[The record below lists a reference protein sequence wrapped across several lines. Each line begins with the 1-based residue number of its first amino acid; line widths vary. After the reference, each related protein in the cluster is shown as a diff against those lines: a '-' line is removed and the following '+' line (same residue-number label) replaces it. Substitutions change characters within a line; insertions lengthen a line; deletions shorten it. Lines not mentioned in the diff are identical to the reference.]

1 MTRWETTN
9 SSKNFLRAKLE
20 NFGKWNDTP
29 RFVIT
34 KWNWMEAEKVWE
46 WAFIEWTLQK
56 ITAKDTQFWTYILFD
71 IEDAENNAIQWGM
84 KLGQTMRNL
93 LYKLYVPASK
103 DIKIN
108 NIMLKTWV
116 FNDNKFVTIFIDWEK
131 VENPFSKWNDMAQ
144 KFDVAPE
151 ITEKIRIVK
160 DPETWEVIKK
170 DETKLDEWIQHLI
183 IPTINSCLRKEWE
196 AFWSVWT
203 ETKVDWTPVDNTPTI
218 NDRDLTQ
225 ELKDKNKEEEDLL
238 DLPF

>member
-1 MTRWETTN
+1 
-9 SSKNFLRAKLE
+9 
-20 NFGKWNDTP
+20 
-29 RFVIT
+29 
-34 KWNWMEAEKVWE
+34 MEAEKVWE

-131 VENPFSKWNDMAQ
+131 VENPFSKWNDMTQ
-144 KFDVAPE
+144 KFDVSPE

-170 DETKLDEWIQHLI
+170 DETKLDERIIHLI

-196 AFWSVWT
+196 AFWSVGT
-203 ETKVDWTPVDNTPTI
+203 ETKVDGTPI
-218 NDRDLTQ
+218 EDRDLTQ
-225 ELKDKNKEEEDLL
+225 EIKNKQDDIDL
-238 DLPF
+238 DNLPFN

>member
-1 MTRWETTN
+1 MTRWEATT

-20 NFGKWNDTP
+20 NFGKWNETP
-29 RFVIT
+29 RFIIT

-84 KLGQTMRNL
+84 KLWQTMRNL

-108 NIMLKTWV
+108 NIILKTWV

-131 VENPFSKWNDMAQ
+131 VENPFSKWNEMEQ
-144 KFDVAPE
+144 KFDVDPT

-160 DPETWEVIKK
+160 DPETWEVVKK
-170 DETKLDEWIQHLI
+170 DESKLDERIIHLI

-196 AFWSVWT
+196 AFWSIWT
-203 ETKVDWTPVDNTPTI
+203 ETKVDGTPVDNTPTI
-218 NDRDLTQ
+218 QDRDLTK
-225 ELKDKNKEEEDLL
+225 ELKEKNNSDDELL

>member
-1 MTRWETTN
+1 MTRGNYET

-34 KWNWMEAEKVWE
+34 KWNWMEAEKIWE

-56 ITAKDTQFWTYILFD
+56 ITAKETQYWTYVMFD

-84 KLGQTMRNL
+84 KLWQTMRNL
-93 LYKLYVPASK
+93 LFKLYVPASK

-116 FNDNKFVTIFIDWEK
+116 FNDKKFVSILVDWEK
-131 VENPFSKWNDMAQ
+131 YENPFSKWNEA
-144 KFDVAPE
+144 FARYDVSPE
-151 ITEKIRIVK
+151 ITEKVRIVK
-160 DPETWEVIKK
+160 DPETWEVVKK
-170 DETKLDEWIQHLI
+170 DETKLDEWIQQLI

-196 AFWSVWT
+196 AFWSIAT
-203 ETKVDWTPVDNTPTI
+203 ETKVDWTPVNSAEKEK
-218 NDRDLTQ
+218 DLTK
-225 ELKDKNKEEEDLL
+225 EIKNRQDDIDL
-238 DLPF
+238 DNLPF